1 LLLIANFLV
10 AARKAALERAQKEN
24 LLVAPVVAQAGR
36 HREPRFDESV
46 GNELWRYW
54 AAIPDATVQ
63 PLVVLSGMSQM
74 YAINDPEPG
83 DQTIAE
89 WMDDRLAASGV
100 RVFGLAAPNLDNEE
114 ALFL

>member
-1 LLLIANFLV
+1 MAPEVKSNRASGPLVRIVRSPRFWRGTPAKVALLLLIANFLV

-36 HREPRFDESV
+36 RREPRFDESV

-63 PLVVLSGMSQM
+63 PLVV
-74 YAINDPEPG
+74 
-83 DQTIAE
+83 
-89 WMDDRLAASGV
+89 
-100 RVFGLAAPNLDNEE
+100 
-114 ALFL
+114 